1 MSPAIIFRF
10 VVRGDQFK
18 TREIV
23 TALAPFYQPVILT
36 VAERLESAYG

>member
-10 VVRGDQFK
+10 VVRGDQIK
-18 TREIV
+18 TREIL
-23 TALAPFYQPVILT
+23 TAIPPFYQMDILT